1 MYFVAVSRFAR
12 SFCNPVIFR
21 CALQMSDTVCATPLG
36 SVAGGREAKS
46 QGVSMVFDIDYSKVD
61 YSKVGGHCA
70 RTYKFRI
77 VEMRVQYLFA

>member
-21 CALQMSDTVCATPLG
+21 CALQMSDSVCATPLG

-46 QGVSMVFDIDYSKVD
+46 QGVSMVFDIDYSKV
-61 YSKVGGHCA
+61 GGHCA

-77 VEMRVQYLFA
+77 VEMCVQYLFA